1 MRALYWMTFLG
12 AIFLAGCSGSK
23 VSVNQSAGA
32 EIKPIHRLAIMP
44 DSGVLGDTIGRALQD
59 RGFNIVTAAE
69 TDAMV
74 GGIRINQLGVTAREY
89 YAALHDKGVDAALT
103 ASTQMAGDGRPDKAN
118 AMVMNTASGESLM
131 DIAWE
136 NGWGGYGGSDADQV
150 MRKSTSEAAQEMA
163 QALVTRLRLK

>member
-1 MRALYWMTFLG
+1 MAFLG

-23 VSVNQSAGA
+23 VSVNQPPGA

-44 DSGVLGDTIGRALQD
+44 DSGVLGDTIGRALLD

-118 AMVMNTASGESLM
+118 AMVMDTISGNSLI
-131 DIAWE
+131 DISWQ
-136 NGWGGYGGSDADQV
+136 NGWGGYSGSDADRA

-163 QALVTRLRLK
+163 KELITRLRLY